1 MTNHVGNDAAHDED
15 RRRSRGMLLWVA
27 ATVLSIG
34 SAYFLWKI
42 YGRQLVG
49 APGEI
54 LLTLTRPE
62 AVDLPYPVDDLGPQW
77 GLLML
82 GELPQRYGRMI
93 ALLLGWW
100 GGAALLLGIASR
112 RLRRTGL
119 VLPGRFLLSTA
130 GLAVYGAGV
139 FLLQAS
145 LRSTVIYER
154 LAGVDSLDPFV
165 AAQELPLHLATRASF
180 LLLAASLG
188 LAAVVGVGFGKT
200 KSGKALVYRPP
211 RSRVLGFG
219 WVTVLA
225 FSALACFLVYAVQIW
240 FGPIPQLLAHR
251 AGELTEAE
259 MVEGLNGIFSGL
271 RWSGIAVQLAG
282 LLWVV
287 AAWLAPGTPKKL

>member
-1 MTNHVGNDAAHDED
+1 MMNRVKNESASNGE
-15 RRRSRGMLLWVA
+15 RQRSVGMLLWVA
-27 ATVLSIG
+27 ATLLSVG
-34 SAYFLWKI
+34 SAYYLWKV
-42 YGRQLVG
+42 YGRQLIA

-62 AVDLPYPVDDLGPQW
+62 AVELPYPIDDLGPQW

-82 GELPQRYGRMI
+82 GELAEKYGRMI

-100 GGAALLLGIASR
+100 CGSALLLGIASR
-112 RLRRTGL
+112 RFRSAGL
-119 VLPGRFLLSTA
+119 SLIGRLMFSVA

-180 LLLAASLG
+180 LLLVASLA
-188 LAAVVGVGFGKT
+188 LAAMVGVGFGKR
-200 KSGKALVYRPP
+200 KGKKAGAYLPV
-211 RSRVLGFG
+211 RSRVLGFR
-219 WVTVLA
+219 WVTMLA
-225 FSALACFLVYAVQIW
+225 FLAFGWFLVYAFQIW
-240 FGPIPQLLAHR
+240 QGPIPQLLAHR
-251 AGELTEAE
+251 VGELKEAE
-259 MVEGLNGIFSGL
+259 MVDGLNGIFNGL
-271 RWSGIAVQLAG
+271 RTSGIAVQLGG

-287 AAWLAPGTPKKL
+287 GAWLAPGPPKRS